1 MNENVSLQ
9 VEHKQPSAVQQTHV
23 SQQTQVAATGA
34 VAPAAL
40 APAAVAPAAL
50 APAAVAPATG
60 HVSVPLVMLQN
71 LKSILEICGDRG
83 SFKTSEMY
91 GIGLTYNELSKYI
104 SDTEVKSV

>member
-9 VEHKQPSAVQQTHV
+9 VEPKLISGVQQTHV

-34 VAPAAL
+34 VAPAAV
-40 APAAVAPAAL
+40 APAAVAPAT
-50 APAAVAPATG
+50 VAPATG

-71 LKSILEICGDRG
+71 MKSILEICGDRG

-104 SDTEVKSV
+104 SDSEVKSV